1 LLRGK
6 WVTGA
11 VLLLLAIFI
20 AEVAFSTRRQS
31 PSWDEGDHFYAG
43 YMNWLHD
50 DYSLNPEHPPL
61 VKLIATIPL
70 LPLHLKVAPRQ
81 NRYFKDEAYFG
92 GRELLY
98 RNDPRYGGHYSAAT
112 LLFRMHMAVLVFAV
126 ALALLLFFAG
136 QEMFSTTAGL
146 IALTLFVFDPTILA
160 NAPFVATDTGAACGF
175 FATVYTFYR
184 FIKRMSW
191 PRAIVCGFVLGLAL
205 TAKHST
211 LALLPMLVLLAVG
224 EVAAR
229 WKQARSFPR
238 SETLRIAL
246 GMAAIAAVALFT
258 LWGVYSFRYA
268 MHPSG
273 TVLPPLAGEMHDLPT
288 ATRTLVTLCAR
299 FHIFPESYLYGL
311 VDVQRVGLFTP
322 TYFFG
327 KVYAH
332 GLWFYFPA
340 ILSLKFTVCTLVLLA
355 LTLYAYAS
363 GKLRRPRELFFLALP
378 AVCYLAAAMAGP
390 LDSGVRHVLPV
401 FPFAIALAAAGAA
414 ALLHHRRAWALLVAP
429 LLLWHLADSLRT
441 FPDYIPYAN
450 TLWGGPSNTHRFFS
464 DSATDWAQQ
473 LVQVKQWTDRHHTQ
487 QCSLAYFAAP
497 YLLPSDYGIPCQP
510 LPTLD
515 TMYEEEIAVP
525 PIVHGPIL
533 VSFGDL
539 NGFEFGTKVR
549 NPYQTLFERTP
560 DDVIANGVAVFYGDF
575 PLPDAAALQYVT
587 QTYDNLPKN
596 PGAAIAAA
604 RQAVALSPD
613 GFDANRALGDALAA
627 SGNKLGSRAAYLVAQ
642 HRIADMEPSAQQQWT
657 PVLAR
662 KLATVPAK

>member
-1 LLRGK
+1 LRK
-6 WVTGA
+6 YSVTGA
-11 VLLLLAIFI
+11 VLLLLAIFV

-126 ALALLLFFAG
+126 ALALLLFFSG

-191 PRAIVCGFVLGLAL
+191 PRAIVCGLVLGLAL

-211 LALLPMLVLLAVG
+211 LALLPMLVLLALG

-229 WKQARSFPR
+229 WKQTRSFPR
-238 SETLRIAL
+238 GETARIAL

-299 FHIFPESYLYGL
+299 FHILPESYLYGL

-340 ILSLKFTVCTLVLLA
+340 ILSL
-355 LTLYAYAS
+355 
-363 GKLRRPRELFFLALP
+363 
-378 AVCYLAAAMAGP
+378 
-390 LDSGVRHVLPV
+390 
-401 FPFAIALAAAGAA
+401 
-414 ALLHHRRAWALLVAP
+414 
-429 LLLWHLADSLRT
+429 
-441 FPDYIPYAN
+441 
-450 TLWGGPSNTHRFFS
+450 
-464 DSATDWAQQ
+464 
-473 LVQVKQWTDRHHTQ
+473 
-487 QCSLAYFAAP
+487 
-497 YLLPSDYGIPCQP
+497 
-510 LPTLD
+510 
-515 TMYEEEIAVP
+515 
-525 PIVHGPIL
+525 
-533 VSFGDL
+533 
-539 NGFEFGTKVR
+539 
-549 NPYQTLFERTP
+549 
-560 DDVIANGVAVFYGDF
+560 
-575 PLPDAAALQYVT
+575 
-587 QTYDNLPKN
+587 
-596 PGAAIAAA
+596 
-604 RQAVALSPD
+604 
-613 GFDANRALGDALAA
+613 
-627 SGNKLGSRAAYLVAQ
+627 
-642 HRIADMEPSAQQQWT
+642 
-657 PVLAR
+657 
-662 KLATVPAK
+662 